1 MDLLKI
7 TRAEYIEGY
16 SLKLWF
22 NNGEVRVAALS
33 GAFVGPVFEPLR
45 DVRCF
50 MNFKI
55 PYNTIEWGNIGEMA
69 EWSNAAVLKTFQLAS
84 GFGHINGHICGC
96 PLALVTQETMS
107 ADVRRA

>member
-1 MDLLKI
+1 M
-7 TRAEYIEGY
+7 
-16 SLKLWF
+16 KLWF

-33 GAFVGPVFEPLR
+33 GSFVGPVFEPLR

-55 PYNTIEWGNIGEMA
+55 PYNTIEWENIGEMA

-84 GFGHINGHICGC
+84 GFGHINGHICSC
-96 PLALVTQETMS
+96 PRCLGYTGNHVCRCS
-107 ADVRRA
+107 KGRKICSKC

>member
-22 NNGEVRVAALS
+22 NNGEVRVADLS
-33 GAFVGPVFEPLR
+33 GSFVGPVFEALR

-55 PYNTIEWGNIGEMA
+55 PYN
-69 EWSNAAVLKTFQLAS
+69 TFQLAS

-96 PLALVTQETMS
+96 PRCLGHTGNQCQQMFEGNEFMFEGHENMFEGLS
-107 ADVRRA
+107 S

>member
-22 NNGEVRVAALS
+22 NNGEVRVADLS
-33 GAFVGPVFEPLR
+33 GSFVGPVFEPLR
-45 DVRCF
+45 DVKRF

-55 PYNTIEWGNIGEMA
+55 PYNTIEWDNGADFAPEYLYEI
-69 EWSNAAVLKTFQLAS
+69 SVLA
-84 GFGHINGHICGC
+84 
-96 PLALVTQETMS
+96 
-107 ADVRRA
+107 